1 MPRRLRI
8 NLILS
13 PIAII
18 SNSYLFTVEES
29 VTYIFKRSQ
38 YILNKKVKLFSDK
51 PLDININV

>member
-38 YILNKKVKLFSDK
+38 YILNKKVELFSDK